1 MTETR
6 DAAKVQAAL
15 FRIAELA
22 GAARDL
28 QEFYAATH
36 AIVGELMYAEN
47 FFIALH
53 DEERQLISWPY
64 YVDEVDED
72 LPDPNKW
79 DAFGEGDARGTTAYV
94 LRTGEPQLIRPED
107 ARALTAAGE
116 VETVGADT
124 GEGDWLGVPL
134 KAADRVVGVLTV
146 QSYTTAVRY
155 TEGDRDQ
162 LAYVAQHIGAAL
174 ERVRALEET
183 RQRTIE
189 LETVN
194 SVVQALAEQLDLDAL
209 VDLVG
214 ERMRETFEAD
224 IVYVALLDPHTQL
237 VEFPYYVE
245 RGERIA
251 SEPLERGEGLT
262 GRIMATRRPLLL
274 NSVAEIEEAQVMVG
288 TPCQSYLGVP
298 IMLTDEAIGVISVQ
312 STEMEARFAPADVQ
326 LLSTLAANV
335 GVAIH
340 NARLYSE
347 AERRGTEMA
356 AVAELGREVLA
367 MSDPD
372 AVLRRIAER
381 GLTLLDAETCSLLLR
396 DEDGDTLRTKVVVG
410 DGADD
415 MHDFSVRIREGL
427 TQVVERTDH
436 YSAEFRVVWRDGTI
450 HWLYGRGQV
459 FRDSRGNPI
468 RVIGVNMDISER
480 KRIEAT
486 LYESE

>member
-1 MTETR
+1 WR
-6 DAAKVQAAL
+6 
-15 FRIAELA
+15 
-22 GAARDL
+22 
-28 QEFYAATH
+28 
-36 AIVGELMYAEN
+36 
-47 FFIALH
+47 
-53 DEERQLISWPY
+53 
-64 YVDEVDED
+64 
-72 LPDPNKW
+72 
-79 DAFGEGDARGTTAYV
+79 
-94 LRTGEPQLIRPED
+94 
-107 ARALTAAGE
+107 
-116 VETVGADT
+116 
-124 GEGDWLGVPL
+124 GVPL

-251 SEPLERGEGLT
+251 SEPLARGEGLT

-274 NSVAEIEEAQVMVG
+274 NSVAEIEDAQVMVG

-298 IMLTDEAIGVISVQ
+298 IMLADEAIGVISVQ
-312 STEMEARFAPADVQ
+312 STEMEGRFAPADVQ

-340 NARLYSE
+340 NARLYTE
-347 AERRGTEMA
+347 AERRASEMA

-372 AVLRRIAER
+372 AV
-381 GLTLLDAETCSLLLR
+381 
-396 DEDGDTLRTKVVVG
+396 
-410 DGADD
+410 
-415 MHDFSVRIREGL
+415 
-427 TQVVERTDH
+427 
-436 YSAEFRVVWRDGTI
+436 
-450 HWLYGRGQV
+450 
-459 FRDSRGNPI
+459 
-468 RVIGVNMDISER
+468 
-480 KRIEAT
+480 
-486 LYESE
+486 